1 MRNRVAVQR
10 CRPCWARGAHQ
21 LCTAAAVVTV
31 GSTLAAR
38 AKDETTACVLALAQ
52 TLVVK
57 RHLQRLD
64 RDVGVKLD
72 KITCSN
78 PAVVGGGGGGGGGG
92 GSGGASSLQG
102 CLLPA
107 DNNLG
112 VLVVNQTAKLDC
124 RLLAY

>member
-10 CRPCWARGAHQ
+10 CRPCWARRAHQ

-38 AKDETTACVLALAQ
+38 AKDETTACVLALAR

-57 RHLQRLD
+57 RHLQSLD

-78 PAVVGGGGGGGGGG
+78 PVVVGGGG